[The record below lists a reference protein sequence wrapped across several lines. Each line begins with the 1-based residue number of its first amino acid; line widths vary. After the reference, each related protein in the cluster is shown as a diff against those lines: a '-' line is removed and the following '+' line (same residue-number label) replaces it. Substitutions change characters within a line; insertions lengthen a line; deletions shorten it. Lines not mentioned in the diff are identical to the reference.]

1 MNYKQVIG
9 ILSLTLIMGCVATKP
24 SFVENGLYINPK
36 YQFSL
41 QVPEGWT
48 VSNEIPESFSK
59 KMSILD
65 RYKFKATF
73 SDLNNK
79 RFIVIAAEKTDAGW
93 TSFKMYSDRF
103 ISSLDGFYA
112 RDKKRFSSKPGWKYY
127 NYSIF
132 NDNIE
137 ECSNAC
143 IASEILM
150 QCQDLKAIA
159 NSIIYKGSYG
169 KLYSVSIV
177 LVSRESKYDSGLVH
191 FKKTVDSFEM
201 R

>member
-1 MNYKQVIG
+1 MV
-9 ILSLTLIMGCVATKP
+9 
-24 SFVENGLYINPK
+24 
-36 YQFSL
+36 
-41 QVPEGWT
+41 
-48 VSNEIPESFSK
+48 
-59 KMSILD
+59 
-65 RYKFKATF
+65 
-73 SDLNNK
+73 
-79 RFIVIAAEKTDAGW
+79 AAEKTGAGW
-93 TSFKMYSDRF
+93 TGFKMNSDRF

-112 RDKKRFSSKPGWKYY
+112 RDKKKFSRKLGWIYYKYT
-127 NYSIF
+127 I

-159 NSIIYKGSYG
+159 NSITYKGSYG

-177 LVSRESKYDSGLVH
+177 LVSRETLYNSNLVR

-201 R
+201 LR